1 MIIHSAP
8 FQPSF
13 RSRIAQSRDMPVEAV
28 TRRFAHRRYS
38 IMLLT
43 FALVAA
49 LAAPA
54 DSVSGTWLIKGD
66 VAGNP
71 LESTCTLVV
80 AEAKVSGSCKNAEG
94 KENGITGE
102 VKDGKVTFEHGG
114 DYNGQELKIIYTA
127 TLPSAKEMKGTIE
140 VKPFDVSGEF
150 TATPA
155 PKQ

>member
-1 MIIHSAP
+1 VSSAVEEVQAG
-8 FQPSF
+8 FLDSL
-13 RSRIAQSRDMPVEAV
+13 RSLGRTASATPPPE
-28 TRRFAHRRYS
+28 FS
-38 IMLLT
+38 NMLLT
-43 FALVAA
+43 FALAAA

-54 DSVSGTWLIKGD
+54 DSVSGTWILKGE

-71 LESTCTLVV
+71 LNTTCTLVV
-80 AEAKVSGSCKNAEG
+80 AEAKISGVCKSAEG
-94 KENGITGE
+94 KDAPITGE
-102 VKDGKVTFEHGG
+102 VKEGKVIFEHGG
-114 DYNGQELKIIYTA
+114 DYNGQELKIVYTG

>member
-1 MIIHSAP
+1 
-8 FQPSF
+8 
-13 RSRIAQSRDMPVEAV
+13 
-28 TRRFAHRRYS
+28 
-38 IMLLT
+38 MLLT

-54 DSVSGTWLIKGD
+54 DSISGTWLIKGD

-71 LESTCTLVV
+71 LVSTCTIAV
-80 AEAKVSGSCKNAEG
+80 AEAKVSGVCKNAEG
-94 KENGITGE
+94 KENPITGE
-102 VKDGKVTFEHGG
+102 VKEGKVIFEHGG

-150 TATPA
+150 TATPT
-155 PKQ
+155 PKK

>member
-1 MIIHSAP
+1 M
-8 FQPSF
+8 F
-13 RSRIAQSRDMPVEAV
+13 
-28 TRRFAHRRYS
+28 
-38 IMLLT
+38 LT

-54 DSVSGTWLIKGD
+54 DSISGTWQIKGD

-71 LESTCTLVV
+71 LNTTCKIVV
-80 AEAKVSGSCKNAEG
+80 AESKISGVCKSAEG
-94 KENGITGE
+94 KESAIFGE
-102 VKDGKVTFEHGG
+102 VKEGKVIFEHGG
-114 DYNGQELKIIYTA
+114 DYQGTELKIIYTA

-140 VKPFDVSGEF
+140 VKPFDVGGEF

>member
-1 MIIHSAP
+1 
-8 FQPSF
+8 
-13 RSRIAQSRDMPVEAV
+13 
-28 TRRFAHRRYS
+28 
-38 IMLLT
+38 MLLT

-49 LAAPA
+49 LATPA
-54 DSVSGTWLIKGD
+54 DSVSGTWLIKGE

-71 LESTCTLVV
+71 LVTTCTIVS
-80 AEAKVSGSCKNAEG
+80 AESKISGTCKSAEG
-94 KENGITGE
+94 KESPIIGE
-102 VKDGKVTFEHGG
+102 VKEGKVIFEHGG
-114 DYNGQELKIIYTA
+114 DYQGQELKIIYTG

>member
-1 MIIHSAP
+1 
-8 FQPSF
+8 
-13 RSRIAQSRDMPVEAV
+13 
-28 TRRFAHRRYS
+28 
-38 IMLLT
+38 MLLS

-54 DSVSGTWLIKGD
+54 DSVSGTWVLKGD

-71 LESTCTLVV
+71 LNTTCTLVV
-80 AEAKVSGSCKNAEG
+80 AEAKISGVCKSAEG
-94 KENGITGE
+94 KDSPIVGE
-102 VKDGKVTFEHGG
+102 VKEGKVIFEHGG
-114 DYNGQELKIIYTA
+114 DYNGQELKIIYTG

>member
-1 MIIHSAP
+1 
-8 FQPSF
+8 
-13 RSRIAQSRDMPVEAV
+13 
-28 TRRFAHRRYS
+28 
-38 IMLLT
+38 MLLT

-54 DSVSGTWLIKGD
+54 DSVSGTWVLKGD

-71 LESTCTLVV
+71 LNTTCTLVV
-80 AEAKVSGSCKNAEG
+80 ADTKISGVCKSAEG
-94 KENGITGE
+94 KDSPITGE
-102 VKDGKVTFEHGG
+102 VKEGKVIFEHGG
-114 DYNGQELKIIYTA
+114 DYNGQELKIIYTG

-140 VKPFDVSGEF
+140 VKPFDVGGEF

>member
-1 MIIHSAP
+1 
-8 FQPSF
+8 
-13 RSRIAQSRDMPVEAV
+13 
-28 TRRFAHRRYS
+28 
-38 IMLLT
+38 MLLT

-71 LESTCTLVV
+71 LNTTCTIVV
-80 AEAKVSGSCKNAEG
+80 SSAKISGVCKS
-94 KENGITGE
+94 GE
-102 VKDGKVTFEHGG
+102 VKEGKVIFEHGG
-114 DYNGQELKIIYTA
+114 DYNGQELKIIYTG

-140 VKPFDVSGEF
+140 VKPFDVSGDF

>member
-1 MIIHSAP
+1 
-8 FQPSF
+8 
-13 RSRIAQSRDMPVEAV
+13 
-28 TRRFAHRRYS
+28 
-38 IMLLT
+38 MLLT

-54 DSVSGTWLIKGD
+54 DSVSGTWVLKGE

-71 LESTCTLVV
+71 LNTTCTLVV
-80 AEAKVSGSCKNAEG
+80 AEAKISGACKSAEG
-94 KENGITGE
+94 KDSPITGE
-102 VKDGKVTFEHGG
+102 VKEGKVIFEHGG
-114 DYNGQELKIIYTA
+114 DYNGQELKIIYTG

-140 VKPFDVSGEF
+140 VQPFSVSGEF